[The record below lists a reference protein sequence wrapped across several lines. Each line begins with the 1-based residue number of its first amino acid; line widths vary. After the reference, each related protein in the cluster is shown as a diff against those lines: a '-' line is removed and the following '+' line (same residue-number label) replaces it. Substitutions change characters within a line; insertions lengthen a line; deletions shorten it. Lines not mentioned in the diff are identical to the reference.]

1 MKSVVLLTESGGDI
15 KKPGESLMLSCKASD
30 VNFNSYHMEW
40 VRQHSGKGL
49 EWIAEVEN
57 DGDIYYA
64 PSVQG
69 RFAISRDVSSSML
82 YLQMNN
88 LKVEDTATYYSGK
101 GVGLEHWGQGTMVTV
116 SSANKAAPSVF
127 PLVPCCG
134 DPISE
139 NQVTIGC
146 LVTGFFPEPVD
157 IKWNDG
163 AAVSTGIR
171 KYSTVQNSQDGT
183 YTMSSQLTITSTE
196 WLSKTYKCDVTHNPT
211 STAPVTKIVQKPEC
225 AKPTEPTLKLLAT
238 SCDMSKGEKPILMCL
253 ITGFTPSIIDVKW
266 KVDKKEVS
274 SAATTLPVRGADHKY
289 TATSTLQVE
298 NADDWN
304 GQKEYTC
311 EVTHSATGTSK
322 TAKIRK
328 CSACVGSMPQPV
340 IYPIKPSAEELV
352 KSGNSKAA
360 CLVVGN
366 YLKDTSISWEVNGRA
381 TKEGVEAGSVKTNPN
396 KTESLMSTIS
406 VSINDW
412 QNGVTFKCKVKHSCL
427 EGQSPMEKTIQKPKG
442 EVIPPKVSIFPL
454 TYEEAVEDETVIL
467 TCAVRGF
474 FPDEIY
480 VKWMVDGKD
489 AETSKYVNDPIIKG
503 SSNTFSMESRLS
515 ISNININQRQ
525 TYKCVATTL
534 EKKVFEDSVKDIFAS
549 RRPSIPTV
557 QLLQSETDRKK
568 GKVEL
573 VCLASGFS
581 PKEILFEWV
590 SRPGKEALRPTVR
603 LPAKGE
609 DGKFIASSMVTIS
622 TGGWNQDIVYS
633 CTVMH
638 GNLNITKTITKQ
650 DCQEYTPKPEIE
662 LLKPP
667 FETLFLSK
675 KAIITCKV
683 VGQELAYIDI
693 TWTVKEKG
701 QKAKKTTDGVEEKE
715 EVFNADGTS
724 TVSSV
729 LTVDASKWNS
739 RSTFTCTVANHTA
752 IPTPESREI
761 QKPNGIPLTPNV
773 YILPPSSS
781 EVSEAPFVT
790 LVCLIKGFYP
800 EDILVR
806 WMYNDTT
813 LPPSDYINSK
823 PHHDENSYSMSSRL
837 TVPKADWTKGTTYYC
852 VVAHESTD
860 PDTIT
865 RVINIHTIK
874 PNLMNLSVVVTDVH
888 SGCPQ

>member
-1 MKSVVLLTESGGDI
+1 FFILDINSLFLGMKSVVLLTESGGDI

-88 LKVEDTATYYSGK
+88 LKVEDTATYYCARNPQSSGSYYYYNSFDN
-101 GVGLEHWGQGTMVTV
+101 WGQGTMVTV
-116 SSANKAAPSVF
+116 SAANKAAPSVF

-328 CSACVGSMPQPV
+328 CS
-340 IYPIKPSAEELV
+340 
-352 KSGNSKAA
+352 
-360 CLVVGN
+360 
-366 YLKDTSISWEVNGRA
+366 
-381 TKEGVEAGSVKTNPN
+381 
-396 KTESLMSTIS
+396 
-406 VSINDW
+406 
-412 QNGVTFKCKVKHSCL
+412 
-427 EGQSPMEKTIQKPKG
+427 
-442 EVIPPKVSIFPL
+442 
-454 TYEEAVEDETVIL
+454 
-467 TCAVRGF
+467 
-474 FPDEIY
+474 
-480 VKWMVDGKD
+480 
-489 AETSKYVNDPIIKG
+489 
-503 SSNTFSMESRLS
+503 
-515 ISNININQRQ
+515 
-525 TYKCVATTL
+525 
-534 EKKVFEDSVKDIFAS
+534 
-549 RRPSIPTV
+549 
-557 QLLQSETDRKK
+557 
-568 GKVEL
+568 
-573 VCLASGFS
+573 
-581 PKEILFEWV
+581 
-590 SRPGKEALRPTVR
+590 
-603 LPAKGE
+603 
-609 DGKFIASSMVTIS
+609 
-622 TGGWNQDIVYS
+622 
-633 CTVMH
+633 
-638 GNLNITKTITKQ
+638 

-761 QKPNGIPLTPNV
+761 QKPNGNYSIPLTPNV